1 MYTLEVNYVDLF
13 GQPYYYPPVQQ
24 IAKVPKHL
32 TVIIDKSDPSHII
45 CTNQYVPPTS
55 MMFCLVQGSQDGPA
69 LRRIWELH
77 VVACTSSS

>member
-32 TVIIDKSDPSHII
+32 TVIIDKTDPSPYILYKPI
-45 CTNQYVPPTS
+45 CSSNLHDVLPCPRQPRWPCPPPDLGIARCS
-55 MMFCLVQGSQDGPA
+55 LYKQ
-69 LRRIWELH
+69 
-77 VVACTSSS
+77 